1 MNSSNRNN
9 TIRTSASR
17 ANSSIEENTSS
28 HLKTIE
34 NPRTTTPIRAAT
46 PTATTVTTTI
56 YVGNID
62 KRINE
67 NHLQKLFNR
76 FGTILRICKPNN
88 NMSNSNYCYAFVEY
102 ETSTSSK
109 AAISNINGKL
119 LLGKHLVVKFA
130 TTKNNWKH
138 PRGRSSVS
146 TSRDA
151 IIASG
156 DKKSIEKEKKE
167 LDKKI
172 TSVKKAIE
180 VSQGDE

>member
-1 MNSSNRNN
+1 MSEMNSSNRNN
-9 TIRTSASR
+9 TIRTSTSR

-34 NPRTTTPIRAAT
+34 NPRTTTPIRA
-46 PTATTVTTTI
+46 TTTTTTI

-67 NHLQKLFNR
+67 NHLQRLFNR
-76 FGTILRICKPNN
+76 FGTILRICQPNN

-102 ETSTSSK
+102 ETSASSE

-138 PRGRSSVS
+138 LRGRSSVS